1 MINLNEH
8 KQLFSDLIV
17 LKIEFFKDFRIVFDF
32 LLLAFRYVCVEP
44 CALLVATSLSLTLF
58 QMLYLLLNV

>member
-32 LLLAFRYVCVEP
+32 LLLAFRNVCVEP
-44 CALLVATSLSLTLF
+44 CALLVATCLSLALF